1 VRHALTFAAFLV
13 AWSVSQTATARAD
26 ACVADKSG
34 DLICGTG
41 KDALRLFA
49 ATTSPSKTL
58 AFAWRTGK
66 GQPQGGD
73 DIPDNDVEN
82 VLVRITDGVVLSR
95 LGGTYWMIGPM
106 RENRYDLVAAW
117 SPDNRA
123 VVEVANSRWDND
135 SLAYYR
141 IDGDTAAKLDLRELV
156 KSATLAKA
164 RVPAQKRYKYSF
176 RIPGY
181 KPATLD
187 AHGRIRLISE
197 IYVPKSDE
205 DSLDYNV
212 QVDVVAKGGKLSG
225 RIVSIQR
232 TKAY

>member
-1 VRHALTFAAFLV
+1 MRHALTFAALFV

-26 ACVADKSG
+26 ACAADKSG

-41 KDALRLFA
+41 KDALRVFA
-49 ATTSPSKTL
+49 DTTSPSKTL

-66 GQPQGGD
+66 GQPQGD

-82 VLVRITDGVVLSR
+82 VLVRITDGTVLSK
-95 LGGTYWMIGPM
+95 LGGTYWMIGQM
-106 RENRYDLVAAW
+106 RENRYDLAAAW

-123 VVEVANSRWDND
+123 VVEIANSRWDND

-141 IDGDTAAKLDLRELV
+141 IDGATAAKLDLRELV
-156 KSATLAKA
+156 KSATFAKA
-164 RVPAQKRYKYSF
+164 GVPARKRDNYAFRVPDYR
-176 RIPGY
+176 PV
-181 KPATLD
+181 TLD
-187 AHGRIRLISE
+187 ARGRIRLISE

-212 QVDVVAKGGKLSG
+212 QVDVVAKGDKLSA

>member
-1 VRHALTFAAFLV
+1 
-13 AWSVSQTATARAD
+13 
-26 ACVADKSG
+26 
-34 DLICGTG
+34 
-41 KDALRLFA
+41 
-49 ATTSPSKTL
+49 
-58 AFAWRTGK
+58 
-66 GQPQGGD
+66 
-73 DIPDNDVEN
+73 
-82 VLVRITDGVVLSR
+82 
-95 LGGTYWMIGPM
+95 MIGQM

-141 IDGDTAAKLDLRELV
+141 IDGATAAKLDLHELV
-156 KSATLAKA
+156 KSATFAKA
-164 RVPAQKRYKYSF
+164 RVPAQKRDRYAF
-176 RIPGY
+176 RVPDY
-181 KPATLD
+181 RPVTLD
-187 AHGRIRLISE
+187 ARGRIRLISE

-212 QVDVVAKGGKLSG
+212 QVDVVAKGDKLAA

>member
-1 VRHALTFAAFLV
+1 VRHILTFAVFLV
-13 AWSVSQTATARAD
+13 AWSVSQTVARAD
-26 ACVADKSG
+26 ACVADQSG

-41 KDALRLFA
+41 KDALRVFA
-49 ATTSPSKTL
+49 ATTSPSKTH

-66 GQPQGGD
+66 GQPKGD
-73 DIPDNDVEN
+73 DIPDYDVEN
-82 VLVRITDGVVLSR
+82 VLVRITDGTVLSK
-95 LGGTYWMIGPM
+95 LGGTYWMIGQM
-106 RENRYDLVAAW
+106 RENRYDLAAAW

-141 IDGDTAAKLDLRELV
+141 IDGGTAAKLDLRELV
-156 KSATLAKA
+156 KSATFAKA
-164 RVPAQKRYKYSF
+164 GVPVRKRDKYAFRVRDYRPV
-176 RIPGY
+176 
-181 KPATLD
+181 TLD
-187 AHGRIRLISE
+187 ARGRIRFISE

-212 QVDVVAKGGKLSG
+212 QVDVVAKGDKLSA

>member
-1 VRHALTFAAFLV
+1 VRRALVFAAFLV

-26 ACVADKSG
+26 ACVADRSG

-41 KDALRLFA
+41 TDALRLFA
-49 ATTSPSKTL
+49 ATTSPSKTY
-58 AFAWRTGK
+58 AFAWRTAK
-66 GQPQGGD
+66 GQPQGD

-82 VLVRITDGVVLSR
+82 VLVRITDGVVLSK
-95 LGGTYWMIGPM
+95 LGGTYWMIDQM
-106 RENRYDLVAAW
+106 RENRYDLAAAW

-123 VVEVANSRWDND
+123 VIEVANSRWDND

-141 IDGDTAAKLDLRELV
+141 IDGATAAKLDLRELV
-156 KSATLAKA
+156 KTATLAKA
-164 RVPAQKRYKYSF
+164 RVPAQKRDNYAF
-176 RIPGY
+176 RIPDY
-181 KPATLD
+181 RPVTLD
-187 AHGRIRLISE
+187 ARGRIRLISE

-212 QVDVVAKGGKLSG
+212 QIDVVAKGGKLSG